1 MIIISNKLKV
11 NNLCKNNLCV
21 VTDFDKTIT
30 SYNSNSSLGVFSK
43 FLPKKYEKEKLLLG
57 NIKMIKMCKN
67 TLKT

>member
-43 FLPKKYEKEKLLLG
+43 FLPKNMKRKK
-57 NIKMIKMCKN
+57 KN
-67 TLKT
+67 